1 MNYILALC
9 SFVVGFI
16 AAIKGNVWQSIAY
29 FGIAALF
36 SVAGAV
42 TNVSMEIEKFK
53 NLFKDRIE
61 AEKAMAAIMKAA
73 HEANENDGK

>member
-9 SFVVGFI
+9 SFVACFI
-16 AAIKGNVWQSIAY
+16 AAIKGDVWQSIGYAV
-29 FGIAALF
+29 IAALF

-42 TNVSMEIEKFK
+42 TNVSIEIEKFK